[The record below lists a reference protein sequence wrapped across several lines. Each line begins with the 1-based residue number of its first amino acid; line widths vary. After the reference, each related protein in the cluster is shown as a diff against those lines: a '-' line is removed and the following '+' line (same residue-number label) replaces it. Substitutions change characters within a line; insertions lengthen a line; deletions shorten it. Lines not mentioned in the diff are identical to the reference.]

1 MHNANNANVGWTRE
15 MVLAL
20 LAENPRA
27 VERGLVAIYNRQ
39 TADEQVEGVARAQN
53 GRGFNGRDAAFG
65 GVLAR
70 DVLAGKTLRGRALE
84 IARRMCRTY
93 VGQLVQEAAGKPV
106 PPHYA
111 ARFAPT
117 VVDSAPDFAGFSEV

>member
-1 MHNANNANVGWTRE
+1 

-27 VERGLVAIYNRQ
+27 VERGLVAIYHRQ
-39 TADEQVEGVARAQN
+39 TADEQVEGVARVRN
-53 GRGFNGRDAAFG
+53 GRGFNGRDAGFG
-65 GVLAR
+65 GLLAR

-93 VGQLVQEAAGKPV
+93 VGQLVEEAAGKPV
-106 PPHYA
+106 PPAFA

-117 VVDSAPDFAGFSEV
+117 QVDSAPDFSGLSQVA